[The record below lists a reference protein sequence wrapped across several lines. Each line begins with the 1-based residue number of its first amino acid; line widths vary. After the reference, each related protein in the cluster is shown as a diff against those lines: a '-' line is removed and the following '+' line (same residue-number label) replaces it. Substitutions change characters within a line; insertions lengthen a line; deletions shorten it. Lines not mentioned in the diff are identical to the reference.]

1 METALQLLSWGLV
14 LAGAFF
20 MLTGALGL
28 LRFPDVF
35 TRMHA
40 AGMTDTMGA
49 GLILA
54 GLCFQG
60 DGITALRLLLIL
72 AFLWFTSPVSTHALA
87 RAALQGGLRPVVG
100 KGAQP
105 DPAQPHSPAHTTVQP
120 SAAPAPSA
128 PHADQR
134 PASLKHR

>member
-1 METALQLLSWGLV
+1 MDTALQLLSWALV

-20 MLTGALGL
+20 TLTGALGL
-28 LRFPDVF
+28 LRLPDVF

-60 DGITALRLLLIL
+60 DGVTAARLLLIL
-72 AFLWFTSPVSTHALA
+72 GFLWFTSPVSTHALA
-87 RAALQGGLRPVVG
+87 RAALQGGLQPLS
-100 KGAQP
+100 GAAAQSGAAARASATRRSDP
-105 DPAQPHSPAHTTVQP
+105 PAQP
-120 SAAPAPSA
+120 
-128 PHADQR
+128 
-134 PASLKHR
+134 

>member
-1 METALQLLSWGLV
+1 MDTALQLISWGLV

-60 DGITALRLLLIL
+60 DGVTAVRLLLIL
-72 AFLWFTSPVSTHALA
+72 GFLWFTSPVSTHALA

-100 KGAQP
+100 RGAQP
-105 DPAQPHSPAHTTVQP
+105 DPAQPHSPARTPGQP
-120 SAAPAPSA
+120 SAPSA
-128 PHADQR
+128 PSAPPADRR
-134 PASLKHR
+134 PAPPKHR

>member
-1 METALQLLSWGLV
+1 MDTALQLLSWGLV

-60 DGITALRLLLIL
+60 DGVTALRLLLIL
-72 AFLWFTSPVSTHALA
+72 GFLWFTSPVSTHALA

-100 KGAQP
+100 RGAQP
-105 DPAQPHSPAHTTVQP
+105 DPAQPS
-120 SAAPAPSA
+120 APSA
-128 PHADQR
+128 PSPPPADRR
-134 PASLKHR
+134 PASPKHR

>member
-105 DPAQPHSPAHTTVQP
+105 DPAQPS
-120 SAAPAPSA
+120 APSA
-128 PHADQR
+128 PSAPPADRR

>member
-1 METALQLLSWGLV
+1 MDTALQLLSWGLV

-60 DGITALRLLLIL
+60 DGVTALRLLLIL
-72 AFLWFTSPVSTHALA
+72 GFLWFTSPVSTHALA

-100 KGAQP
+100 RGAQP
-105 DPAQPHSPAHTTVQP
+105 SPAQPSTP
-120 SAAPAPSA
+120 PAPSA
-128 PHADQR
+128 PPADRR
-134 PASLKHR
+134 PASPEHR